1 MDNTVKVSAVFN
13 DSGDSI
19 NGKTARSGLPI
30 VTEERVTIKIEDN
43 NKNTLDPSDLKKNNL
58 LDVSKKK

>member
-30 VTEERVTIKIEDN
+30 VTEEMVTIKI
-43 NKNTLDPSDLKKNNL
+43 
-58 LDVSKKK
+58 